1 MCVSRNCSFHSSD
14 ENSALPG
21 AAGLQGIPGGGL
33 RGGVIMIMIIL
44 GIIAVLAFLAV
55 GIYNKY
61 VKLKNL
67 NEEGWS
73 GIEVYLQKRL
83 DLIPNLV
90 NTVKG
95 YATHEKETLEN
106 VVRTYYYV

>member
-1 MCVSRNCSFHSSD
+1 MFV
-14 ENSALPG
+14 
-21 AAGLQGIPGGGL
+21 
-33 RGGVIMIMIIL
+33 IIL
-44 GIIAVLAFLAV
+44 GILAVLVLMAI

-95 YATHEKETLEN
+95 YATHEKETLKN
-106 VVRTYYYV
+106 SAFLNPKNPPIILFGKVSTKVFLSLAVPL

>member
-1 MCVSRNCSFHSSD
+1 M
-14 ENSALPG
+14 
-21 AAGLQGIPGGGL
+21 GIVLIFIG
-33 RGGVIMIMIIL
+33 IL
-44 GIIAVLAFLAV
+44 AVTVLALLIGA
-55 GIYNKY
+55 IITYNKY
-61 VKLKNL
+61 VILKNL

-73 GIEVYLQKRL
+73 GIGVYLQKRL

-106 VVRTYYYV
+106 VV